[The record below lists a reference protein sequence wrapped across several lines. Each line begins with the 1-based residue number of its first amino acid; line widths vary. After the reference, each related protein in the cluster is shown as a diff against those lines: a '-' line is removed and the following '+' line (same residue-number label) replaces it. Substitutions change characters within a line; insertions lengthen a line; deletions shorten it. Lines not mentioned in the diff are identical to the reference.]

1 MLGACDET
9 VPAMLMAAASIGLP
23 TVVLPGGPSFS
34 GFWQGRQVGSGYDCH
49 RAFEARD
56 RGELDDADL
65 ALLEASLERSPGHCS
80 TMGTT
85 GTMVTI
91 AEALG
96 MAVPGSSAL
105 PAVDSRRLAMCR
117 DVGEYVLQ
125 AVENDLRPS
134 QIMTTAAFH
143 NAVRV
148 LAAVDG
154 AANAVIHLLAVAGR
168 LGVDFRLADIDRL
181 STTTPV
187 LLNLRPS
194 GEFYYTDFFN
204 AGGVPALL
212 NALGPLVNRDAL
224 TVTGRTIGEEIA
236 GAKIEDERVIGT
248 LTKPIAAPR
257 GIAVLH
263 GNLAPDGAI
272 LRVGLA
278 SPELLQHRGRAVVFP
293 SKQEQERRL
302 YDPNFDVR
310 PGDVIVVLGGGP
322 RGSVG
327 MPEVGRIQVPAK
339 LLNQG
344 VTDIVRL
351 TDGRVGGTV
360 SGTAVVHVTPE
371 AAVGGP
377 LGLLQTG
384 DTVVLDYARRRIDV
398 ELSDE
403 ELAARRLQVGTT
415 AAPSPT
421 PRRGFAK
428 LYVDTVMQA
437 DTGCD
442 FDFLRRVDD
451 PDPDREEHV

>member
-1 MLGACDET
+1 M
-9 VPAMLMAAASIGLP
+9 
-23 TVVLPGGPSFS
+23 
-34 GFWQGRQVGSGYDCH
+34 
-49 RAFEARD
+49 
-56 RGELDDADL
+56 
-65 ALLEASLERSPGHCS
+65 
-80 TMGTT
+80 
-85 GTMVTI
+85 
-91 AEALG
+91 
-96 MAVPGSSAL
+96 
-105 PAVDSRRLAMCR
+105 
-117 DVGEYVLQ
+117 
-125 AVENDLRPS
+125 
-134 QIMTTAAFH
+134 
-143 NAVRV
+143 
-148 LAAVDG
+148 
-154 AANAVIHLLAVAGR
+154 
-168 LGVDFRLADIDRL
+168 
-181 STTTPV
+181 

-248 LTKPIAAPR
+248 LTKPIAEPR

-272 LRVGLA
+272 LRVGVA

-302 YDPNFDVR
+302 YDPDFDVR

-360 SGTAVVHVTPE
+360 SGTAVVHVAPE

-415 AAPSPT
+415 AAPLPT